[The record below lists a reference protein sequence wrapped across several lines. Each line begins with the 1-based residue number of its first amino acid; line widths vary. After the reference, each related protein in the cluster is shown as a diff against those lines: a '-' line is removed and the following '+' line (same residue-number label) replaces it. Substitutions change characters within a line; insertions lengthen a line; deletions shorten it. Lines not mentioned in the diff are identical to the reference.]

1 MLVLKNI
8 FISEQLFDKQLLY
21 LVNIHETRQVISKSH
36 AEHWSPK
43 CLGWQYTIIFI
54 LSYNSMRLKKNY
66 PAEVATCIM
75 MIDDYLTISWT
86 NL

>member
-1 MLVLKNI
+1 
-8 FISEQLFDKQLLY
+8 
-21 LVNIHETRQVISKSH
+21 
-36 AEHWSPK
+36 
-43 CLGWQYTIIFI
+43 
-54 LSYNSMRLKKNY
+54 MRLKKNY